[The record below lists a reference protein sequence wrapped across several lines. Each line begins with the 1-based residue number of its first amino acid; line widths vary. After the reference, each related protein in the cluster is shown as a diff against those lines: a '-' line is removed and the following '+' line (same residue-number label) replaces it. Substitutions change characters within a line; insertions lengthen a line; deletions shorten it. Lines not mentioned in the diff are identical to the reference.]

1 MDSLETENSPASL
14 SRGADASEAFQA
26 PGSVTSSHLL
36 CYTYCKAWGENRFF
50 FFFSVDEAGSFY
62 LVDKSGGR
70 KARGFAGSQSHHYDA
85 LANDCTRTVN
95 EMSWGECG
103 CIGA

>member
-1 MDSLETENSPASL
+1 MLHILQSL
-14 SRGADASEAFQA
+14 GGKQI
-26 PGSVTSSHLL
+26 
-36 CYTYCKAWGENRFF
+36 FF